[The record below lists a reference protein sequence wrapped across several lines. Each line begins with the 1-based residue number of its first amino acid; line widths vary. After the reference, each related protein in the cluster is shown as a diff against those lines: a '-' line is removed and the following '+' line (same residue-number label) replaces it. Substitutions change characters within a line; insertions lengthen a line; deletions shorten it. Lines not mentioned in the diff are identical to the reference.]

1 MGCAAQRRLARGSYH
16 ACFLCQLMGGIGF
29 IHHNCTPEF
38 QANEVR
44 KVKASIGPI
53 LKKMHLAS

>member
-1 MGCAAQRRLARGSYH
+1 
-16 ACFLCQLMGGIGF
+16 MGGIGM

-44 KVKASIGPI
+44 KVKVNYDDFFLNIICSISCI
-53 LKKMHLAS
+53 CFLVITIWY